1 MGNFSAITR
10 TEQATF
16 NEYEVRFVLDQH
28 AQLGLQPPMQSVP
41 FGFYKLHWDLG
52 VVLFFSELL
61 LENPIG
67 LLTLSQHL
75 SEIRTPNVSGD

>member
-1 MGNFSAITR
+1 MSNFSAITR

-41 FGFYKLHWDLG
+41 
-52 VVLFFSELL
+52 
-61 LENPIG
+61 
-67 LLTLSQHL
+67 LTL
-75 SEIRTPNVSGD
+75 ITTNVGSSNLTQML